1 MQYRCY
7 VSSFRCGCTL
17 CLAVFIAGDCYDVGT
32 SYWGWLC
39 GTNYVRTKVNSFPIS
54 WPILSDNNLLT
65 VSEMER
71 NELLALIVFLEHV
84 PRFFCSLFAEILI
97 SGLYYSLRTPF
108 LHLLCAIRRHLFL
121 RAFRYILFFFLSSLC
136 SDLGLLPV
144 LPQSWNCI
152 CCTKLCTWFRGRLS
166 PFWTLYLVT
175 LNWRSLRCIV
185 NRPLLQCSGCFVCVC
200 VCVCACV
207 DCRNG
212 YPVFLY
218 CGLPCCLPTTAGYF
232 VTSPKPQFLSVQL
245 SLCLMCSCERHN
257 PRYVILWCTCY
268 RSVFNQREQKRGFYS
283 YLCWIYCLP
292 SSEVSRCGI
301 PNPYRRIW
309 RSGDLASW

>member
-200 VCVCACV
+200 VCVCVRVSIAETAILCSFIVVCPVVYPLRPATLWPVLSHNSYQSNYRCV
-207 DCRNG
+207 WCAAVKDIIR
-212 YPVFLY
+212 
-218 CGLPCCLPTTAGYF
+218 
-232 VTSPKPQFLSVQL
+232 VT
-245 SLCLMCSCERHN
+245 
-257 PRYVILWCTCY
+257 
-268 RSVFNQREQKRGFYS
+268 
-283 YLCWIYCLP
+283 
-292 SSEVSRCGI
+292 
-301 PNPYRRIW
+301 
-309 RSGDLASW
+309 